1 LSAFVDSS
9 VWFAAAVARDRDNAL
24 ARSILES
31 ERELLT
37 TDHVLIE
44 TWLLLNSR
52 YRRELADLFWER
64 LRRGAVRIEPVTAAD
79 LEAAWAIGH
88 VFRDQSF
95 SIVDRTSFAVM
106 ERLGISRAAS
116 FDNDFAIYRYGRNRE
131 QAFEIV
137 RSGHSEI
144 FRLFHQAILKE
155 RQVTFT
161 YRGAPREACP
171 YILGHKNGVEQVLT
185 FQFAGENERG
195 LKVRGQWKCFKLA
208 EVRNARMR
216 DGPWHGDAEHRKTQ
230 RCVDDV
236 YIDVNTAVP
245 NQPGRR

>member
-1 LSAFVDSS
+1 LSVFVDSS
-9 VWFAAAVARDRDNAL
+9 VWFAAAVARDHNNAS
-24 ARSILES
+24 ARSILQS
-31 ERELLT
+31 ERDLVT
-37 TDHVLIE
+37 TDHVLVE

-52 YRRELADLFWER
+52 YRRDVAEQFWER
-64 LRRGAVRIEPVTAAD
+64 LRRGAVHIEIVTAAD

-88 VFRDQSF
+88 IFGDQSF
-95 SIVDRTSFAVM
+95 SIADRTSFVVM
-106 ERLGISRAAS
+106 ERMGITRAAS
-116 FDNDFAIYRYGRNRE
+116 LDSDFAVYRYGRNRE

-137 RSGHSEI
+137 LSGHSEM
-144 FRLFHQAILKE
+144 FRVFHRAIMEEK
-155 RQVTFT
+155 QMVFT
-161 YRGAPREACP
+161 YRGAPREVCP

-216 DGPWHGDAEHRKTQ
+216 DGAWHGDAEHRKTQ

-236 YIDVNTAVP
+236 YIDVNMAVP